1 MTPNAPDEGS
11 RVPGAVV
18 VAALA
23 VAVAVAAAAVVL
35 GALAAAD
42 DPGLPASADA
52 PWPAEGAP
60 VDTALAR
67 AGERLFARG
76 CAACHTVGGGRLS
89 GPDLA
94 GLLER
99 REPDWIRGMVLSPD
113 SMLRFDPVA
122 RALLAEYRLPMPASN
137 LSPRELRAVVEHVRA
152 AGSEGAP

>member
-1 MTPNAPDEGS
+1 MPNGPDEGS
-11 RVPGAVV
+11 RVSGGVV
-18 VAALA
+18 VAVVALA
-23 VAVAVAAAAVVL
+23 VAVAGAAMVL
-35 GALAAAD
+35 GALAAAG
-42 DPGLPASADA
+42 DPDLPASADA

-67 AGERLFARG
+67 AGGRLFDRG

-99 REPDWIRGMVLSPD
+99 REPAWIRGMVLSPD
-113 SMLRFDPVA
+113 SMLRADPVA

-137 LSPRELRAVVEHVRA
+137 LSARELRAVVEHVRA
-152 AGSEGAP
+152 VGPQAAP